1 MGHAIY
7 SIAYLLY
14 IFYNFVELIPP
25 IIKHYI
31 IPSEWNE
38 VYGMVEFGEKLRR
51 LRKQKQLTQR
61 QLADLIG
68 VQHTII
74 SFYELGDRVPSPE
87 VIVKLASVLHVSSD
101 YLLGLE
107 KKETVDISGLAPNDC
122 DLVRA
127 LVDSLREKNI
137 D

>member
-1 MGHAIY
+1 
-7 SIAYLLY
+7 
-14 IFYNFVELIPP
+14 
-25 IIKHYI
+25 
-31 IPSEWNE
+31 
-38 VYGMVEFGEKLRR
+38 MVEFGKKLRR
-51 LRKQKQLTQR
+51 LRKQKHLTQR

-122 DLVRA
+122 GLVRA

>member
-1 MGHAIY
+1 
-7 SIAYLLY
+7 
-14 IFYNFVELIPP
+14 
-25 IIKHYI
+25 
-31 IPSEWNE
+31 
-38 VYGMVEFGEKLRR
+38 MVEFGKKLRR
-51 LRKQKQLTQR
+51 LRKQKHLTQR

-87 VIVKLASVLHVSSD
+87 VIVNLASVRHVSSD